1 MLHIPG
7 LYVAESEGRGRGV
20 FTSID
25 ISKGDIIEFCP
36 LIIIPPNQKPLI
48 DKTILHDYYFEW
60 PEPKGAT
67 CLPLGY
73 GCIYNHSIT
82 PNIEIVLDIE
92 GKTLQFHCLKATAA
106 GSELLFDY
114 TGGEEEE
121 LWFEVV

>member
-7 LYVAESEGRGRGV
+7 LYVADTEGRGRGV

-25 ISKGDIIEFCP
+25 LSKGDIIEFCP
-36 LIIIPPNQKPLI
+36 LIIIPPDQKELI
-48 DKTILHDYYFEW
+48 HKTILHDYYFEW
-60 PEPKGAT
+60 PEPAGAV

-73 GCIYNHSIT
+73 GCIYNHSKT

-92 GKTLQFHCLKATAA
+92 GKTMQFHCLKTTEA

-121 LWFEVV
+121 LWFETV